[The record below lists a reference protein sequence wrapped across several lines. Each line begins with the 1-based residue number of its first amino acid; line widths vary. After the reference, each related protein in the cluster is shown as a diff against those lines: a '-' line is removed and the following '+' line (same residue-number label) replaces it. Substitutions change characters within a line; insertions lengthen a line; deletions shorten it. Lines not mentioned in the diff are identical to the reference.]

1 MKKLIALTFAM
12 LFIGVGIASA
22 TDFTL
27 TGSYYVRGSYFD
39 NVQAYLTD
47 ARIDELNSNTDETGK
62 LDTTDDVSSRSNGI
76 GVQSFTNY
84 DHELSV
90 DANWKIDDT
99 TKVFARFEIRDE
111 TWGDANNP
119 VEDSATTSELDDNII
134 AEQVWGS
141 HTFGSGH
148 TLTVGKMSSGAWATS
163 FQDTG
168 SEAYRVK
175 YSAPTSM
182 GTFIGMLQINAEN
195 GSIAVGEDNDSV
207 SYMLGIV
214 AKFGDI
220 NVKPLFVYTDKSN
233 QTPTLDLTELTI
245 HLGLDG
251 TFGDVGFEAEG
262 GYDDWNFDT
271 TDGKTSTDYSTYGI
285 YLNVWM
291 NSGAAKVGILGAYGS
306 YDTTTGNGHDFGD
319 DFSAGG
325 ALIMGDDITF
335 NGSANDLEAGHLI
348 AAYIN
353 YTVNDQLSLGAYL
366 GYAKCGVDYNG
377 IWDGANVSEISGNV
391 TYKITPNLTY
401 KVAAGTAQ
409 LNWGDNTPDP
419 DRAIELYHK
428 LAFSF

>member
-39 NVQAYLTD
+39 NVQAYTTGGTTTTKTD
-47 ARIDELNSNTDETGK
+47 
-62 LDTTDDVSSRSNGI
+62 GI

-111 TWGDANNP
+111 TWGSNNP
-119 VEDSATTSELDDNII
+119 VEGSVFSTSTSELDDNII

-148 TLTVGKMSSGAWATS
+148 TLTVGKMSSGSWATS
-163 FQDTG
+163 FQDNG

-175 YSAPTSM
+175 YVAPTSM
-182 GTFIGMLQINAEN
+182 GTFIGILQKNVEA
-195 GSIAVGEDNDSV
+195 GSITVGEDNDSD
-207 SYMLGIV
+207 SYILGIV
-214 AKFGDI
+214 KKIGDI
-220 NVKPLFVYTDKSN
+220 NVKPLFVYTDTSHQDPGNNPDKDY
-233 QTPTLDLTELTI
+233 TKLTI
-245 HLGLDG
+245 NLGLDG

-262 GYDDWNFDT
+262 GYDDVNYDT
-271 TDGKTSTDYSTYGI
+271 TDPNSDPNSTDYSTYGI

-291 NSGAAKVGILGAYGS
+291 NSGAAKIGILGAYGS

-335 NGSANDLEAGHLI
+335 NGSGNDLEAGHLI

-353 YTVNDQLSLGAYL
+353 YTVNDQRSLGAYL
-366 GYAKCGVDYNG
+366 GYAKCGVDNNG

-391 TYKITPNLTY
+391 TYKITPNL
-401 KVAAGTAQ
+401 
-409 LNWGDNTPDP
+409 
-419 DRAIELYHK
+419 
-428 LAFSF
+428 S